1 MRQPFSARSVMA
13 SALLGTVPPML
24 PGRLL
29 VALAR
34 EFGIADGTARV
45 ALSRM
50 VDKGE
55 LTNDHGDY
63 TLAGQLVER
72 QERQEAGLR
81 PALQPWSGDWEMA
94 VVRPGSRASD
104 ERSALR
110 TALTRLGLREHRQ
123 GVWLR
128 PDNLDPDRLPVQR
141 RIAAA
146 QTDRFAARP
155 DADPCALA
163 ATLFDLDRWAD
174 RAHELL
180 AAMGPIRI
188 RLDRDDRTVLA
199 PGFELAAAVLRHFV
213 ADPLIPPPLL
223 DGDWPAPG
231 LRETYARYD
240 VAYRRMLKDFFRDQ
254 RES

>member
-13 SALLGTVPPML
+13 SALLGTVPPVL

-29 VALAR
+29 VTLAR
-34 EFGIADGTARV
+34 EFGIAEGTARV

-63 TLAGQLVER
+63 ALAGQLIER

-81 PALQPWSGDWEMA
+81 PALRPWSGDWEMV
-94 VVRPGSRASD
+94 VVRPGARASD

-110 TALTRLGLREHRQ
+110 TALTRLGLREYRE

-128 PDNLDPDRLPVQR
+128 PGNLDPDRLPAQR
-141 RIAAA
+141 RIAVG
-146 QTDRFAARP
+146 QTDRFEARP

-163 ATLFDLDRWAD
+163 ATLFELDRWAE
-174 RAHELL
+174 RARELL
-180 AAMGPIRI
+180 AAMGPVQG
-188 RLDRDDRTVLA
+188 RLDEDDRTVLV

-213 ADPLIPPPLL
+213 ADPLIPPRLL
-223 DGDWPAPG
+223 PADWPAPR
-231 LRETYARYD
+231 LRDTYARYD
-240 VAYRRMLKDFFRDQ
+240 VAYRRILKDFFREQ